1 MIRIIDCGSQY
12 TQNIA
17 RRVREHKV
25 YAEIVPFHTIP
36 SEIFKSDLEG
46 IIISGG
52 QYSVYEKGSPL
63 YPKEILESPVP
74 ILGICYGQQSI
85 AYLLGGKV
93 EQTSNK
99 EYGKT
104 TLNVLA
110 ESPLF
115 SSLPE
120 TQFTVWMSHGDVVT
134 EAPSGFQ
141 IVAKSAAGH
150 VASMQNTHRNIY
162 AVQFHPEVDHTTYGR
177 KILDNFLKICN
188 AQRTWNS
195 AKQYETI
202 VERISSQVEGKH
214 GIGAVSGGGDSTTA
228 AVLMN
233 RIAGKSFYPIFVDTG
248 LLRLNEAEEVKQRLG
263 KLGIGLYFVDASQR
277 FLSKLNSPS
286 SFSPVVDSDKKRK
299 IIGTTFIRVFE
310 EESRKIEQREGIKID
325 YLLQGTLYPDVIE
338 SVAVHGSSSTI
349 KRHHNV
355 GGLPE
360 DLRHQL
366 VEPFRGLF
374 KDEVRKI
381 ALEELGIPEEVVW
394 QHPFPGPGL
403 AVRIIGAVTPEKL
416 DIVRKADAI
425 FMEEL
430 NQRGLCRKVSQAF
443 AGVLDSKAVGVKGD
457 KHVHEAIVALRA
469 IVTRDFMT
477 ADAYPFELDDLQ
489 AISTRIMNEVPGVC
503 RVFYDTSQKPPATV
517 EWE

>member
-195 AKQYETI
+195 AKQYEMI
-202 VERISSQVEGKH
+202 VEAISRQVEGKH
-214 GIGAVSGGGDSTTA
+214 GIGAVSGGVDSTTA
-228 AVLMN
+228 SVLMK
-233 RIAGKSFYPIFVDTG
+233 RIAGKNYYPIFVDNG
-248 LLRLNEAEEVKQRLG
+248 LLRLNEEAKVRESLG
-263 KLGIGLYFVDASQR
+263 GLCLDFYYVDASFR
-277 FLSKLNSPS
+277 FLRKLNPWWGRVTD
-286 SFSPVVDSDKKRK
+286 PDKKRK
-299 IIGTTFIRVFE
+299 IIGHEFIRIFE
-310 EESRKIEQREGIKID
+310 EQARKLEESRGISIN
-325 YLLQGTLYPDVIE
+325 YLVQGTLYPDVIE
-338 SVAVHGSSSTI
+338 SVPVHGSSSKI

-360 DLRHQL
+360 KMNLEL
-366 VEPFRGLF
+366 VEPFRNLF

-381 ALEELGIPEEVVW
+381 ASEQLKIPEEIVR

-403 AVRIIGAVTPEKL
+403 AVRIMGAITPEKL
-416 DIVRKADAI
+416 DVARKADAI
-425 FMEEL
+425 FIEEL
-430 NQRGLCRKVSQAF
+430 RKRGLYSKISQAF
-443 AGVLDSKAVGVKGD
+443 AGVLDARAVGVKGD
-457 KHVHEAIVALRA
+457 THTYDLIVGLRA
-469 IVTRDFMT
+469 VVTRDFMT
-477 ADAYPFELDDLQ
+477 ADAYQFEGGDLQ
-489 AISTRIMNEVPGVC
+489 AISTRIMNEVPGVG
-503 RVFYDTSQKPPATV
+503 RDFYDTSQKTPATI